1 METIGGGVVSGS
13 PADPERGEGED
24 REVQIPRRHDLQ
36 SHWQTPPPRV
46 RRPDSGSQQQQSS
59 ADPN

>member
-24 REVQIPRRHDLQ
+24 REVQVQGRHDLQ
-36 SHWQTPPPRV
+36 PGGEIVPARV
-46 RRPDSGSQQQQSS
+46 CGEVPGS
-59 ADPN
+59 